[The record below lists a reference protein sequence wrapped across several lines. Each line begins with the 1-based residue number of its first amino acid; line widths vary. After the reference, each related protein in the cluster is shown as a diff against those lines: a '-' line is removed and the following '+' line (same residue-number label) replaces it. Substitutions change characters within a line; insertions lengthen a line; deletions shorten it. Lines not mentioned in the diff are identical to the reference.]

1 MTTKIRQQNG
11 ITILEPNGNLLLIGS
26 PSVSALR
33 HPNCS
38 ALSPELELYFP
49 VFHHPEAPSRIL
61 INFENVN
68 KIDSTGLGA
77 LMGIRAI
84 TARKKGRV
92 GVVNVSKQI
101 KNLIVLRSRLVP
113 LESLRKHRI
122 RHRGFFWFSFSSFRT
137 LRLKSKIP

>member
-11 ITILEPNGNLLLIGS
+11 ITILEPNGKLIG

-33 HPNCS
+33 T
-38 ALSPELELYFP
+38 ALSPELD
-49 VFHHPEAPSRIL
+49 VSEAPRIL

-77 LMGIRAI
+77 LMGIRAV
-84 TARKKGRV
+84 TARKKGRI

-101 KNLIVLRSRLVP
+101 KNLVVLSRLVRVFEHYYNEDAAVSA
-113 LESLRKHRI
+113 LSA
-122 RHRGFFWFSFSSFRT
+122 
-137 LRLKSKIP
+137 